1 MMNVR
6 WLLGKRSCSGVWRRG
21 GGDCTAR
28 MKKVLQRVAVR
39 ARGGA
44 VTMLSREMELLR
56 Q

>member
-6 WLLGKRSCSGVWRRG
+6 WVLGKRSYSGVWRRG
-21 GGDCTAR
+21 GGDSTAR

-44 VTMLSREMELLR
+44 VTMLSRETGL
-56 Q
+56 